1 MLTRAPVRRA
11 PQNGDSA
18 AEELSVA
25 AQLKAKL
32 LPITKAAP
40 KIESVKVTPE
50 MQARNARA
58 QQRRGVLAAL
68 AARALSASPH
78 GPSPAQAVRSYAAL
92 RLERMNARMVGI
104 RAKKAAEAE
113 KEKEAAA
120 K

>member
-1 MLTRAPVRRA
+1 MRAYARAQLSLARAPAPAHALSRPHTPRVLTRCSAACV
-11 PQNGDSA
+11 QGGDSA

-40 KIESVKVTPE
+40 KIESVKVTSE
-50 MQARNARA
+50 MQAVKAY
-58 QQRRGVLAAL
+58 
-68 AARALSASPH
+68 AS
-78 GPSPAQAVRSYAAL
+78 L

-104 RAKKAAEAE
+104 RAKKAADAE

>member
-1 MLTRAPVRRA
+1 VCRLVNAVWCL
-11 PQNGDSA
+11 QGGDSA

-25 AQLKAKL
+25 SQLKAKL

-50 MQARNARA
+50 MQAVKA
-58 QQRRGVLAAL
+58 
-68 AARALSASPH
+68 
-78 GPSPAQAVRSYAAL
+78 YATL

-104 RAKKAAEAE
+104 RAKKAADAE